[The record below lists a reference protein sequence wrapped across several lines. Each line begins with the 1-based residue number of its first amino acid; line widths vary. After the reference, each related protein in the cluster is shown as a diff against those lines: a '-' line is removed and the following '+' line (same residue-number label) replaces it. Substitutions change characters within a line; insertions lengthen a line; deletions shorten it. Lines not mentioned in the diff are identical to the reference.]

1 MTSISEAE
9 PKKHY
14 YYRKKVRA
22 RSARDLFGT
31 TSFLLQLWFIIYLL
45 ASYSYI
51 VQMDETWASTNVNH
65 FTF

>member
-1 MTSISEAE
+1 MMSISEAE

-45 ASYSYI
+45 ASY
-51 VQMDETWASTNVNH
+51 
-65 FTF
+65 